1 MPSKRR
7 IRLAVLP
14 LGIATAAIL
23 AGCSPTQLHGF
34 LPGFTEDGQAATN
47 HTDMVA
53 GLWVNSWI
61 VLLAVGVITW
71 GLMLWAMIAYRRR
84 RGQTGLPVQ
93 LRYNMPIE
101 IFYTIVPLIL
111 VVGFFAF
118 TARDQAALETQ
129 TDDPDVSIVAIG
141 KQWAWD
147 FQYNGEEASGDDAVW
162 SMGIQAQTD
171 AAGNV
176 DQSQLPTLYLPVDKS
191 VKIKLESRDVIHS
204 FWIIDFLYKKDMYIG
219 RDNYWSFTPTREGTY
234 AGKCAELCGEYHS
247 MMLFNVKVV
256 SDAEYEQYLD
266 SLRDK
271 GQTGD
276 IQDAYDRLGNLPG
289 TGATAK
295 GDE

>member
-1 MPSKRR
+1 VPSKRR

-256 SDAEYEQYLD
+256 SDAEYEQYLE